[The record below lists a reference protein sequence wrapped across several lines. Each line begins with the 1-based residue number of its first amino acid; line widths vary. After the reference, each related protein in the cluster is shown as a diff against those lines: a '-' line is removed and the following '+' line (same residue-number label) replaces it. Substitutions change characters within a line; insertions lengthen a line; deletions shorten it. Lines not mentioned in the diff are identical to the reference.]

1 MKILLLGY
9 GAMNKRVAKL
19 AEERGYEIT
28 GIVLKSEK
36 EDMPYPVFTDLNR
49 LPVADCLIDFSH
61 PDLTKQLLES
71 DLTIPLVIA
80 TSGEKEMIVSMMK
93 EKANYLP
100 VFYSANM
107 SYGVHILKRIVEFA
121 TPLLSSYDIEL
132 TEKHHNK
139 KVDAPSGTLV
149 KLYDAIK
156 DIREEAEPVYDRHTQ
171 DTKRGK
177 NEIGIHSLRGGTIV
191 GEHETL
197 YAGHDEVITIQHK
210 AQSKDIFA
218 NGALD
223 VAEKIIDK
231 DHGFYTYTNLGDEST
246 TTPER

>member
-1 MKILLLGY
+1 MNLLLLGY

-19 AEERGYEIT
+19 AEERGHEIT
-28 GIVLKSEK
+28 GVVLKSEK
-36 EDMPYPVFTDLNR
+36 VDIPYPVFTDLNR
-49 LPVADCLIDFSH
+49 LPAADALIDFSH

-80 TSGEKEMIVSMMK
+80 TSGEKEVIVNMLK
-93 EKANYLP
+93 EKAEYLP

-107 SYGVHILKRIVEFA
+107 SYGVHILKKIVEFA
-121 TPLLSSYDIEL
+121 TPLLASYDIEL

-156 DIREEAEPVYDRHTQ
+156 EIKEDAEPVYGRHTG
-171 DTKRGK
+171 DAKRTE
-177 NEIGIHSLRGGTIV
+177 NEIGIHSVRGGTIV
-191 GEHETL
+191 GEHEAL

-218 NGALD
+218 KGAID
-223 VAEKIIDK
+223 VAEKLIDK
-231 DHGFYTYTNLGDEST
+231 KSGFYTYTNLGDE
-246 TTPER
+246 